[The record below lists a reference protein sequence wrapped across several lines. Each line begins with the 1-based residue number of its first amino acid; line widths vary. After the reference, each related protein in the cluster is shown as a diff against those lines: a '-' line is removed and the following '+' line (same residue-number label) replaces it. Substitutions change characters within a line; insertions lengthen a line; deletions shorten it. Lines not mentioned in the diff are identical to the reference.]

1 MGKILEDVTGQNSVA
16 TMTSGGNSN
25 ARWMAPE
32 LIQIRPQSDE
42 YPTTSFTTDVYS
54 FGMSVLECI
63 SGKVPYALHR
73 RVSLNRYLD
82 NPGADMRGSTQD
94 ANVIHE
100 VCVVK
105 NHPPRPSGLYVDR
118 WMTDDLW
125 ALLNQCW
132 DWDPEI
138 RPTMTAVALQ
148 LKEIEAAVGV

>member
-16 TMTSGGNSN
+16 TMTSGGNSI

-32 LIQIRPQSDE
+32 LIEIRPQSDAN
-42 YPTTSFTTDVYS
+42 PTTSFTTDVYS

-63 SGKVPYALHR
+63 TGERPYALHR
-73 RVSLNRYLD
+73 RVSLTKCFG
-82 NPGADMRGSTQD
+82 NPGADVRGSNQD

-100 VCVVK
+100 VCVAR

-125 ALLNQCW
+125 GLLRQCW
-132 DWDPEI
+132 DWDPED
-138 RPTMTAVALQ
+138 RPMMTAVTLQ
-148 LKEIEAAVGV
+148 LKEIEAVVGV